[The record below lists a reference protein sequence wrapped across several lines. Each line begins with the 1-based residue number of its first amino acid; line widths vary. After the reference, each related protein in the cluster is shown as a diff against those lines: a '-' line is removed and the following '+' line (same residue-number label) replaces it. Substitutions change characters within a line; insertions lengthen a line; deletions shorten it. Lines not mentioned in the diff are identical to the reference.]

1 MRQFNNY
8 YRNYTFN
15 FMNPTDKDIKIAQSA
30 IEAMSNTTNFNEFE
44 RHWQDYL
51 FRIERAW
58 ETASNYAKKTG
69 GKFQQWISNNSAL
82 RKKDPLLR
90 FLKHARDAET
100 HAVSAT
106 VDRTIK
112 ISLADRLGQQFQ
124 LDSVSVSL
132 DDGVLTLDIKSP
144 NKSIDWLPALLPGDP
159 YLTKFK
165 TRGEWYNPPT
175 SHLNEKIKDFHP
187 VAIAILGLEFYR
199 KEFIQVFD
207 LK

>member
-1 MRQFNNY
+1 
-8 YRNYTFN
+8 
-15 FMNPTDKDIKIAQSA
+15 MNPTDKDINIAQSA
-30 IEAMSNTTNFNEFE
+30 IEAMSKTTDFNEFE

-69 GKFQQWISNNSAL
+69 GKCQRWISNNSTL

-106 VDRTIK
+106 VDRSIK
-112 ISLADRLGQQFQ
+112 VSLADRLGRKIQ
-124 LDSVSVSL
+124 LNSASVSFE
-132 DDGVLTLDIKSP
+132 DGVLTLDLQSPDKSV
-144 NKSIDWLPALLPGDP
+144 DWLPALLPGDP
-159 YLTKFK
+159 YLTRFK

-175 SHLNEKIKDFHP
+175 YHLNEKIKDFHP

-199 KEFIQVFD
+199 KEFTEVFS